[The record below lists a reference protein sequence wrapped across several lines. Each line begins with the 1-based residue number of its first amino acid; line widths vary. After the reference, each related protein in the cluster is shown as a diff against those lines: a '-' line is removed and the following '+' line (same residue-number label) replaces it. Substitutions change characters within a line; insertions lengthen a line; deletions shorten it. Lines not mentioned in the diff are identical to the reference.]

1 MLRMTVNR
9 AECRVEVDYYLKGSV
24 LKETIESG
32 ATGCRVHFVV
42 DSPETSEDIERVI
55 RLAKRGCYAERLVET
70 PVKVTSTYEVN
81 GVVADLPPDG

>member
-1 MLRMTVNR
+1 MLKMTIDR
-9 AECRVEVDYYLKGSV
+9 AECKVEVDYYLKGSV

-42 DSPETSEDIERVI
+42 DSPEAPDDIERVI

-70 PVKVTSTYEVN
+70 PVKVVSSYEVN
-81 GVVADLPPDG
+81 GQFATLQP